1 MANHELVSQARIE
14 KMERSAA
21 MQEMAVMNAAMT
33 VFIQKRQYHDM
44 ELHRKMFGASK

>member
-1 MANHELVSQARIE
+1 MANHELVSQARIA

-21 MQEMAVMNAAMT
+21 MQEMAVMNAALQVWM
-33 VFIQKRQYHDM
+33 QKRQYHDM